1 MKKKIFLFA
10 FAALIAVSSCT
21 SEINEE
27 GFVDKANS
35 ISFNAYSNKSR
46 AVTGD
51 VTSKNMKGDNFG
63 VAGYTGSSIYLYKLD
78 NTVNKA
84 VEQTWVPSGE
94 DTGSWEY
101 ANMGDLKFWPNQKM
115 DFYAY
120 FPFSD
125 KATFT
130 ASNANDASGNSVNV
144 MTIPNVDCTH
154 DVLFAYAG
162 NQSKQTRVPL
172 NFYHAFAKMK
182 KLNISMPAE
191 GTLNQSGCQIE
202 VQKVEFINTSTSG
215 SIKVNNAGVASYDVA
230 ASNVTLKEDL
240 LSPTV
245 TVNKTNTS
253 GTLIDNQDDESAGY
267 FFATNTD
274 AVKNVKGTAKTMWDG
289 DQASIAASSVSAP
302 PTLSASQL
310 VCLKL
315 TCKVWNGADDD
326 KYYYVGGDS
335 SFGEIYIP
343 LKGNTD
349 SDPSTSV
356 TTFDAG
362 KRYIYNIVMKDNVG
376 FDDKGDPILTPI
388 LFNVSSVVGWE
399 DVTVTITL

>member
-1 MKKKIFLFA
+1 MKKNFLFA
-10 FAALIAVSSCT
+10 CAALIAVSSCT

-51 VTSKNMKGDNFG
+51 VTSTNMNGDNFG
-63 VAGYTGSSIYLYKLD
+63 VVGYTHTNNAIYLY
-78 NTVNKA
+78 NGSYTA
-84 VEQTWVPSGE
+84 VEQAWDG
-94 DTGSWEY
+94 DSWEY
-101 ANMGDLKFWPNQKM
+101 KNTSELKFWPKDNM

-125 KATFT
+125 NATFT
-130 ASNANDASGNSVNV
+130 ASNANDASGNPVNV

-154 DVLFAYAG
+154 DVLFAYNG
-162 NQSKQTRVPL
+162 GENNGGVSKTDRVPL

-182 KLNISMPAE
+182 ELNISMPA
-191 GTLNQSGCQIE
+191 NQSGCQIE

-215 SIKVNNAGVASYDVA
+215 YIKVNNTGVASYDVA
-230 ASNVTLKEDL
+230 TPNVTLSEDL
-240 LSPTV
+240 STVV
-245 TVNKTNTS
+245 TVNSTTTTGK
-253 GTLIDNQDDESAGY
+253 LINNADTESKGY

-289 DQASIAASSVSAP
+289 DKASIAASSVSAP
-302 PTLSASQL
+302 TTLSASEL

-315 TCKVWNGADDD
+315 TCKVWNGEDTN
-326 KYYYVGGDS
+326 KYYYVGGNDNY
-335 SFGEIYIP
+335 GEIYIP
-343 LKGNTD
+343 LTGDKSNSNTI
-349 SDPSTSV
+349 

-362 KRYIYNIVMKDNVG
+362 KRYIYNIVMNDNVG
-376 FDDKGDPILTPI
+376 FDDNGDPILTPI
-388 LFNVSSVVGWE
+388 LFKVSSVEGWE
-399 DVTVTITL
+399 DVKVTITL